1 MKMKWKNNVSELEK
15 KINLNMKLNIID
27 NNEINMYIKI
37 LMFLILI

>member
-1 MKMKWKNNVSELEK
+1 MKWKNNVSELEK